1 MSIALDGKFYTQAYY
16 GIKTITLE
24 NVYLQTSKRIRSH
37 SSVHKLLHYA
47 LLDPSHVGPITAER
61 LYTYRNYETTS
72 ILIDYMPTEAILKLK
87 NNLHFINI
95 VADPYLE

>member
-61 LYTYRNYETTS
+61 LYIIHTETTS